1 MGLLYTGSIAAEICP
16 PRGKRG
22 GNGILARVA
31 RLPKRCFKHSI
42 QSGATVAAQEKRTML
57 PCLASPANRRGY
69 SGDAIRV
76 IAFGSLLL
84 MAACCLLLPAP
95 VRSADSPRTREPL
108 TVDAFSV
115 VKVRVK
121 AVSDARSRTTLGGE
135 REGTGI
141 VIDSSGLI
149 LTIGYLVQEA
159 ESVEVAATDG
169 RAVPAS
175 VIAYDF
181 TTGFG
186 LLRAVK
192 APAIK
197 PIAFGDSATIP
208 EREPV
213 LIVGFDGV
221 APAFVVS
228 RRPFAG
234 YWEYLLDEAI
244 YTAPATVNWQGA
256 ALINKEGKLLGVG
269 SLVVGDALGGRGQ
282 VPGNLFV
289 PIDLLKPI
297 LGDLIAQ
304 GRSSSKPRPWLGVS
318 TQDLQGKL
326 IVTRVSP
333 GSPAEQA
340 GLVNGDIIV
349 GIRGEQVQGHTD
361 FYRKLWATGDAGAD
375 VVLDVLK
382 GTEVKKLEVHSMD
395 REKYLRPKPTY

>member
-1 MGLLYTGSIAAEICP
+1 MLHISASSGSRCGYRGRDGLLLAAGSVLLVAASYVANPVSVRAAEV
-16 PRGKRG
+16 PR
-22 GNGILARVA
+22 A
-31 RLPKRCFKHSI
+31 
-42 QSGATVAAQEKRTML
+42 
-57 PCLASPANRRGY
+57 
-69 SGDAIRV
+69 
-76 IAFGSLLL
+76 GS
-84 MAACCLLLPAP
+84 
-95 VRSADSPRTREPL
+95 REAL

-115 VKVRVK
+115 VKVNVK
-121 AVSDARSRTTLGGE
+121 AVADARSRTTLGGE

-159 ESVEVAATDG
+159 ESVTISAADG
-169 RAVPAS
+169 HPVPAT

-181 TTGFG
+181 STGFG
-186 LLRAVK
+186 LLRALKPPSV
-192 APAIK
+192 K
-197 PIAFGDSATIP
+197 PISFGDSATVP

-269 SLVVGDALGGRGQ
+269 SLVVGDALGGRGR

-304 GRSSSKPRPWLGVS
+304 GRTSSKPRPWLGVN

-326 IVTRVSP
+326 MVTRVSP
-333 GSPAEQA
+333 DSPAEQA
-340 GLVNGDIIV
+340 GLASGDIIV
-349 GIRGEQVQGHTD
+349 GIHGEQVNGHTD
-361 FYRKLWATGDAGAD
+361 FYRKLWASGDAGTE
-375 VVLDVLK
+375 VELDVLK
-382 GTEVKKLEVHSMD
+382 GTEVKKLGVHTMD
-395 REKYLRPKPTY
+395 REKYLRPRPTY

>member
-1 MGLLYTGSIAAEICP
+1 M
-16 PRGKRG
+16 
-22 GNGILARVA
+22 
-31 RLPKRCFKHSI
+31 
-42 QSGATVAAQEKRTML
+42 
-57 PCLASPANRRGY
+57 
-69 SGDAIRV
+69 
-76 IAFGSLLL
+76 
-84 MAACCLLLPAP
+84 
-95 VRSADSPRTREPL
+95 

-115 VKVRVK
+115 VKVIVK
-121 AVSDARSRTTLGGE
+121 AVPDARSRNSLGGE

-159 ESVEVAATDG
+159 ESVNIAAADG

-186 LLRAVK
+186 LLRSVK
-192 APAIK
+192 PPSVK
-197 PIAFGDSATIP
+197 PISFGDSATVP

-269 SLVVGDALGGRGQ
+269 SLVVGDALGGKQ

-304 GRSSSKPRPWLGVS
+304 GRTTSKPRPWLGVS

-333 GSPAEQA
+333 DSPAELA
-340 GLVNGDIIV
+340 GIASGDIIV
-349 GIRGEQVQGHTD
+349 GLSGEQIKGHTD
-361 FYRKLWATGDAGAD
+361 FYRRLWASGDAGTD
-375 VVLDVLK
+375 IMLDVLK
-382 GTEVKKLEVHSMD
+382 GTEVKKLAVHTMD
-395 REKYLRPKPTY
+395 REKYLRPRPTY

>member
-1 MGLLYTGSIAAEICP
+1 
-16 PRGKRG
+16 
-22 GNGILARVA
+22 
-31 RLPKRCFKHSI
+31 
-42 QSGATVAAQEKRTML
+42 ML
-57 PCLASPANRRGY
+57 HCLASSANRRSY
-69 SGDAIRV
+69 R
-76 IAFGSLLL
+76 FWL
-84 MAACCLLLPAP
+84 AACSLILVAAACVALSVPVKAAEAPPAAP
-95 VRSADSPRTREPL
+95 REPL

-115 VKVRVK
+115 VKVKVK
-121 AVSDARSRTTLGGE
+121 AVADARSRRTLGGD
-135 REGTGI
+135 REGSGI

-149 LTIGYLVQEA
+149 LTIGFLVQEA
-159 ESVEVAATDG
+159 ESINIYAADG

-192 APAIK
+192 APSVK
-197 PIAFGDSATIP
+197 PISFGDSATVP

-234 YWEYLLDEAI
+234 NWEYLLDEAI

-256 ALINKEGKLLGVG
+256 ALVNKEGKLLGVG
-269 SLVVGDALGGRGQ
+269 YLVVGDALGGRAQ
-282 VPGNLFV
+282 VPGNMFV

-304 GRSSSKPRPWLGVS
+304 GKTSSKPRPWLGVN

-326 IVTRVSP
+326 LVTRVSP
-333 GSPAEQA
+333 DSPAEQA
-340 GLVNGDIIV
+340 GLATGDIIV
-349 GIRGEQVQGHTD
+349 GIRGEQVNGHTD
-361 FYRKLWATGDAGAD
+361 FYRKLWASGDAGAD

-382 GTEVKKLEVHSMD
+382 GTEIKKLEVHSMD

>member
-1 MGLLYTGSIAAEICP
+1 MP
-16 PRGKRG
+16 PR
-22 GNGILARVA
+22 LASSATCRSPRAHDKA
-31 RLPKRCFKHSI
+31 RLLVSLI
-42 QSGATVAAQEKRTML
+42 LLAAAGFLL
-57 PCLASPANRRGY
+57 PLSPAKAA
-69 SGDAIRV
+69 DA
-76 IAFGSLLL
+76 
-84 MAACCLLLPAP
+84 PT
-95 VRSADSPRTREPL
+95 PRAREPL

-115 VKVRVK
+115 VKLRVK
-121 AVSDARSRTTLGGE
+121 AVPDARSRQSLGPE

-159 ESVEVAATDG
+159 DSVEISAADG
-169 RAVPAS
+169 RGVPAT

-181 TTGFG
+181 STGFG

-192 APAIK
+192 PPTVK
-197 PIAFGDSATIP
+197 PIAFGDSATVP

-269 SLVVGDALGGRGQ
+269 SLVVGDAIGGKGQ

-304 GRSSSKPRPWLGVS
+304 GRTSSKPRPWIGIN

-333 GSPAEQA
+333 DSPAEQA
-340 GLVNGDIIV
+340 GIASGDIIV
-349 GIRGEQVQGHTD
+349 GIRGEQVKGHTD
-361 FYRKLWATGDAGAD
+361 FYRKLWASGDAGAD
-375 VVLDVLK
+375 ITLDVLK
-382 GTEVKKLEVHSMD
+382 GTEVKKLQVHSMD
-395 REKYLRPKPTY
+395 REKYLRPRPTY

>member
-1 MGLLYTGSIAAEICP
+1 MLHAIA
-16 PRGKRG
+16 
-22 GNGILARVA
+22 
-31 RLPKRCFKHSI
+31 LP
-42 QSGATVAAQEKRTML
+42 G
-57 PCLASPANRRGY
+57 NRRDG
-69 SGDAIRV
+69 RV
-76 IAFGSLLL
+76 SVTIAGLALIALF
-84 MAACCLLLPAP
+84 MAAAP
-95 VRSADSPRTREPL
+95 GRAADAPRAGTREPL

-115 VKVRVK
+115 VKVHVK
-121 AVSDARSRTTLGGE
+121 AVANARSRSTLGGE

-159 ESVEVAATDG
+159 ESVDISAADG
-169 RAVPAS
+169 HALPAS

-192 APAIK
+192 APSIR
-197 PIAFGDSATIP
+197 PIPFGDSATVA

-269 SLVVGDALGGRGQ
+269 SLVVGDALGGKGQ
-282 VPGNLFV
+282 VPGNMFV

-304 GRSSSKPRPWLGVS
+304 GRTSSKPRPWLGIT
-318 TQDLQGKL
+318 TQELQGKL

-333 GSPAEQA
+333 DSPAEQA
-340 GLVNGDIIV
+340 GLISGDIIV
-349 GIRGEQVQGHTD
+349 GIRGEEVKGHTD
-361 FYRKLWATGDAGAD
+361 FYRKLWASGDAGTEI
-375 VVLDVLK
+375 VLDVLK
-382 GTEVKKLEVHSMD
+382 GTAVKKLGVRSMD
-395 REKYLRPKPTY
+395 REQYLRPKPTY

>member
-1 MGLLYTGSIAAEICP
+1 MPHFIALPGGCRDVVNDGRARIAAACL
-16 PRGKRG
+16 
-22 GNGILARVA
+22 ILFTACMFA
-31 RLPKRCFKHSI
+31 AALSA
-42 QSGATVAAQEKRTML
+42 GAAEAADGER
-57 PCLASPANRRGY
+57 A
-69 SGDAIRV
+69 
-76 IAFGSLLL
+76 
-84 MAACCLLLPAP
+84 
-95 VRSADSPRTREPL
+95 PL

-115 VKVRVK
+115 VRIHAR
-121 AVSDARSRTTLGGE
+121 AVADARSLATLGPE
-135 REGTGI
+135 RDGTGI

-159 ESVEVAATDG
+159 ESVEISTADG
-169 RAVPAS
+169 RALPAS

-186 LLRAVK
+186 LLRSSQ
-192 APAIK
+192 APPVK
-197 PIAFGDSATIP
+197 PIAFGDSSTVQT
-208 EREPV
+208 REPV

-228 RRPFAG
+228 RRAFAG

-256 ALINKEGKLLGVG
+256 ALINKDGKLLGVG
-269 SLVVGDALGGRGQ
+269 SLAVGDALGVRAQ

-304 GRSSSKPRPWLGVS
+304 GRAGKPRPWLGVT

-333 GSPAEQA
+333 ESPAERA
-340 GLVNGDIIV
+340 GLVNGDIILGV
-349 GIRGEQVQGHTD
+349 RGEQVQSHSD
-361 FYRKLWATGDAGAD
+361 FYRKVWATGEAGTE
-375 VVLDVLK
+375 VVLDVIK
-382 GTEVKKLEVHSMD
+382 GTEVRKIGIQSMD
-395 REKYLRPKPTY
+395 REQYLRPKPTY

>member
-1 MGLLYTGSIAAEICP
+1 LLAATLFALHGP
-16 PRGKRG
+16 VLAADAPRAG
-22 GNGILARVA
+22 G
-31 RLPKRCFKHSI
+31 
-42 QSGATVAAQEKRTML
+42 
-57 PCLASPANRRGY
+57 
-69 SGDAIRV
+69 
-76 IAFGSLLL
+76 
-84 MAACCLLLPAP
+84 
-95 VRSADSPRTREPL
+95 REPL

-115 VKVRVK
+115 VKVQVK
-121 AVSDARSRTTLGGE
+121 AVADARSNTTLGGE
-135 REGTGI
+135 RDGTGI

-159 ESVEVAATDG
+159 ESVNVSTADG
-169 RAVPAS
+169 RAIPAS

-181 TTGFG
+181 STGFG

-192 APAIK
+192 PPAVK
-197 PIAFGDSATIP
+197 PISFGDSATVP

-269 SLVVGDALGGRGQ
+269 SLVVGDAMGGRGQ
-282 VPGNLFV
+282 VPGNMFV

-304 GRSSSKPRPWLGVS
+304 GKTSSKPRPWLGVS
-318 TQDLQGKL
+318 TQDMQGKL
-326 IVTRVSP
+326 LVTRVSP
-333 GSPAEQA
+333 DSPADMA
-340 GLVNGDIIV
+340 GLANGDIIL
-349 GIRGEQVQGHTD
+349 GIRGEQVKGHTD

-395 REKYLRPKPTY
+395 REKYLRPRPTY

>member
-1 MGLLYTGSIAAEICP
+1 MRGADA
-16 PRGKRG
+16 PRAG
-22 GNGILARVA
+22 G
-31 RLPKRCFKHSI
+31 
-42 QSGATVAAQEKRTML
+42 
-57 PCLASPANRRGY
+57 
-69 SGDAIRV
+69 
-76 IAFGSLLL
+76 
-84 MAACCLLLPAP
+84 
-95 VRSADSPRTREPL
+95 REPL

-121 AVSDARSRTTLGGE
+121 AVSDARSRNTLGGD

-159 ESVEVAATDG
+159 DSVEVSAADG
-169 RAVPAS
+169 RGVPAS

-181 TTGFG
+181 STGFG
-186 LLRAVK
+186 LLRAAKPPTV
-192 APAIK
+192 K
-197 PIAFGDSATIP
+197 PIAFGDSATVP

-269 SLVVGDALGGRGQ
+269 SLVVGDAIGKGQ

-297 LGDLIAQ
+297 LGDLISQ
-304 GRSSSKPRPWLGVS
+304 GRTSSKPRPWIGVN

-326 IVTRVSP
+326 IVTRVRP
-333 GSPAEQA
+333 TARPIRRGSRAA
-340 GLVNGDIIV
+340 ISSSVFAAS
-349 GIRGEQVQGHTD
+349 RS
-361 FYRKLWATGDAGAD
+361 
-375 VVLDVLK
+375 K
-382 GTEVKKLEVHSMD
+382 GTPIFIASCGRAAM
-395 REKYLRPKPTY
+395 RGPTSCSTCSRAPRSKSSRSTRWIARNTCARDPPTERTSARRNPGQPGFFCPC